1 MVRLRY
7 LWVFPSS
14 QLPSRG
20 DICRPVPISVHLLGL
35 IGDDVVF
42 EEPISLTGSL
52 GLKPDSTAIRGV
64 IDLLGF
70 ITTQMLV
77 VFTCL
82 VIGVNNLVVSTGLVV
97 RFTVFKE
104 GSRLILLVLPF
115 IVSSLLEDFI
125 GLLSDSST
133 LDFIADHTRR
143 KIHEESTSLF
153 GVLSSDSVMCSVWL
167 LTDLPDLLIVNLV
180 RNPWRSK
187 TRYSNQFA
195 RSLFRAA

>member
-1 MVRLRY
+1 M
-7 LWVFPSS
+7 
-14 QLPSRG
+14 
-20 DICRPVPISVHLLGL
+20 PISVHLLGL